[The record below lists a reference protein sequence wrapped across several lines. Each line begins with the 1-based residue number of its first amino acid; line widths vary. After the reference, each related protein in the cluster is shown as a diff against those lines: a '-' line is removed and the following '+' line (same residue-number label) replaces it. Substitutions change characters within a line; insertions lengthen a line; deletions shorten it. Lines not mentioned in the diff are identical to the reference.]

1 MDRKRN
7 SRSLLYASPRSG
19 TVFHSLRTYGVK
31 RKLHSLQ
38 LFLSTDGIGWIV
50 ALAYLGSISFRRI

>member
-1 MDRKRN
+1 M
-7 SRSLLYASPRSG
+7 
-19 TVFHSLRTYGVK
+19 LRPGRELFSIHYVLTGLK